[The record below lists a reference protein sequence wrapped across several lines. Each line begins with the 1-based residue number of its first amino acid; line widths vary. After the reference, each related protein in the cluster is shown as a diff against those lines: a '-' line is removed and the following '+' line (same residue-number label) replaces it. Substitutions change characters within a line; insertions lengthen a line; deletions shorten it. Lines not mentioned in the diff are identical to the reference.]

1 MGKKGTHVPFE
12 VPSLL
17 NPTTG
22 LTTPPGSTSPTLF
35 EQWCGFFYVPREQ
48 ITESAVRRDLRSLV
62 LISRRE
68 KSDPTDVLSRML
80 CFFFKN
86 QLRVSH
92 VRQNVEN
99 LCSQK
104 KKCGLTNFL
113 CIVST
118 GA

>member
-22 LTTPPGSTSPTLF
+22 LTTPPWSTSPTLF

-48 ITESAVRRDLRSLV
+48 IIESAVRRDLRSLV

-68 KSDPTDVLSRML
+68 KNDPTDFLSRML
-80 CFFFKN
+80 CRFFNN

-104 KKCGLTNFL
+104 KNVGLQ
-113 CIVST
+113 ISSV
-118 GA
+118 